1 MEDIMK
7 KTFTLILLA
16 LIVATSLVTGTLA
29 VYSVEAPEI
38 NSGNIIAKE
47 FVFTALGSQD
57 FATGVEIAPT
67 ETVQKTFTVSNF
79 NGNVVTGTDMNV
91 TITVELQGEIVPLT
105 LIVTGDQDVTI
116 VNNGTTSTIS
126 FTLSADQAV
135 TKTFTV
141 SVVWNSTANDIQYM
155 GKVSSIV
162 VNATAVQG

>member
-1 MEDIMK
+1 MK

>member
-1 MEDIMK
+1 MK
-7 KTFTLILLA
+7 KTITLILLA

-47 FVFTALGSQD
+47 FVFTASGSQD
-57 FATGVEIAPT
+57 FTTDVQIAPT

-91 TITVELQGEIVPLT
+91 SITVSVEGEIVPLS
-105 LIVTGDQDVTI
+105 IVVTGDQDVTI
-116 VNNGTTSTIS
+116 VNNGTTSTIT
-126 FTLSADQAV
+126 FTLAANQAV
-135 TKTFTV
+135 TKTFSI
-141 SVVWNSTANDIQYM
+141 SVVWNSTANDNLYM